1 MAVKLGFTINGL
13 PFYQNEPIRRYRVKK
28 RKIEM
33 DFKTETFIV
42 SLGTVSKDLALWAS
56 MEIMRGATVDDVKA
70 RLAAAYN
77 VVNTDRSR

>member
-1 MAVKLGFTINGL
+1 
-13 PFYQNEPIRRYRVKK
+13 
-28 RKIEM
+28 M